1 MLARLDVPV
10 FPPEAVGH
18 LGLLRPFPDEV
29 GSHQDAE
36 SLLDVDRDAVRR
48 VCPDMVDAIPEVRR
62 GLPVRRVWGAEKL
75 AVRELCLADA
85 VRAHPDSALAVFLGR
100 PASVGLV
107 ERWARLRAAAE
118 LYIPDEAPSVA

>member
-1 MLARLDVPV
+1 VLARPDAPV

-18 LGLLRPFPDEV
+18 LGLLRPFPGVAD
-29 GSHQDAE
+29 SHPDAV
-36 SLLDVDRDAVRR
+36 SLLDADHDAVRP

-85 VRAHPDSALAVFLGR
+85 VRAHPDSALAVFLGL
-100 PASVGLV
+100 PASAGLV
-107 ERWARLRAAAE
+107 ERWARRRAAAE